1 MQGMPRKQMV
11 RYCAVPATASAG
23 VDMTDTMGYTNRSST
38 SVKTTD
44 RARKMV
50 AVLPTA
56 SAARWRFSPPTAWAM
71 VTVEPM
77 ANPTS
82 MTVIMCMTWLPTE
95 TAVVLATP
103 SNWPMMNRS
112 AMPYSVC
119 RK

>member
-1 MQGMPRKQMV
+1 
-11 RYCAVPATASAG
+11 
-23 VDMTDTMGYTNRSST
+23 
-38 SVKTTD
+38 
-44 RARKMV
+44 
-50 AVLPTA
+50 
-56 SAARWRFSPPTAWAM
+56 M

-77 ANPTS
+77 ASPTS

-119 RK
+119 KK